1 MSSRNAPADPPLA
14 GRDPAGAWV
23 LPVQLALGLA
33 YPFLAHAAATHG
45 GGWPALA
52 LGDLAVLVLAAP
64 LLHRRLWAL
73 ALLAALLAAL
83 AWIAATPWP
92 SLLLL
97 GVAYPFLAHLAGTRG
112 GMWPALALADLV
124 LLMLVLPLLHRRWW
138 ALGLLAASLALLAG
152 LAGTIW
158 LDLLLLAPP
167 VLFTGW
173 LAWWFARSLLGGRE
187 PLIARIVAA
196 LYARA
201 GWPTSPEL
209 LAYARRLT
217 AGWAAVLAFLTLAN
231 AALALV
237 EVPGGVLDL
246 LGRRPW
252 FAVSPSAWSWFANL
266 LNYGVLGGFMLGE
279 FAYRKRRF
287 PRRPYRNALDFGR
300 QMAAL
305 GAGFWRDLL
314 R

>member
-33 YPFLAHAAATHG
+33 YPFLAHAAATHS

-52 LGDLAVLVLAAP
+52 LGDLALLVLAAP

-92 SLLLL
+92 S
-97 GVAYPFLAHLAGTRG
+97 
-112 GMWPALALADLV
+112 
-124 LLMLVLPLLHRRWW
+124 
-138 ALGLLAASLALLAG
+138 
-152 LAGTIW
+152 
-158 LDLLLLAPP
+158 LLLLAPP

-287 PRRPYRNALDFGR
+287 PRRPYRNVLDFGR